1 MKCNVC
7 LDTATANSLINCQL
21 SDVITYTALRFHICD
36 LTLMT
41 ASAFEAMYNLISK
54 IYGMSILME
63 KLSYKSSNIKP
74 GIQVGKLTVNDL
86 KFILTR
92 RKEISDHNTYNLPHI
107 MITLFTIIPKNCLY
121 NIIRRVR

>member
-1 MKCNVC
+1 MLSTVNVEVHKLFDDGTKKAKQTANAYKKKEVHVMKCNVC

-41 ASAFEAMYNLISK
+41 ASAFMAMYNLISK

-63 KLSYKSSNIKP
+63 ELSYKSSNIKP

-92 RKEISDHNTYNLPHI
+92 
-107 MITLFTIIPKNCLY
+107 
-121 NIIRRVR
+121 